1 VKAKSEIGFLKV
13 IVRPLHVT
21 LSKFLN
27 DGLRELVENLDET
40 IIEWEKVLAK
50 ALEEEKEL

>member
-21 LSKFLN
+21 LSKFLDDKLSSLIQN
-27 DGLRELVENLDET
+27 IDET
-40 IIEWEKVLAK
+40 IIEWEKVLSK
-50 ALEEEKEL
+50 ALEEEK